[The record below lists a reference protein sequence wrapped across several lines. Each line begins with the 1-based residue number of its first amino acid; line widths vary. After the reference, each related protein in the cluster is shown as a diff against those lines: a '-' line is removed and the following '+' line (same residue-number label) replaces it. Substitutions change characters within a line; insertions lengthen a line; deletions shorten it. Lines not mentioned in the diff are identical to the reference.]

1 MMLYSWL
8 LCKFGGVKTTFL
20 CRLVKSGD
28 DKICATVRE
37 VGVTRQKKKVVKMC
51 FYR

>member
-20 CRLVKSGD
+20 CCLVKLGV
-28 DKICATVRE
+28 DKTCAAVRE
-37 VGVTRQKKKVVKMC
+37 VGVTRQKK
-51 FYR
+51 